1 MVDRRNGSMS
11 RSEDKHE
18 ARAKFIAPLSF
29 LGLLCGTVFFTI
41 SLTPSLLPRPFAL
54 QGVISGLS
62 FAFGYGLGTA
72 CLALWHYLQLP
83 VPSRRKTR
91 LGGYLMS
98 AICLSMLVASLW
110 YAAYWQNSIRGL
122 MGVEE
127 TAGIQPILILPVA
140 ALVFFILLLA
150 ARLFHSLSIV
160 LSARLDRHVPPRISR
175 FLAVVLSVLLFWTVI
190 DGLLIGFLLRTAD
203 QSFQQ
208 LDALIYD
215 DLPRP
220 RLAEQTGSDES
231 LINWVDLGRQGRNF
245 VSSGPTGEELSAFF
259 GYPVPT
265 PIRVYVGLNSA
276 ERAEQ
281 RARLALE
288 ELIRAGGFERSFL
301 LLVTPT
307 GSGWVDPG
315 GQDSIE
321 YLQRGD
327 IATVAAQYSYLSS
340 PLVLLTQ
347 ASYGAEMSRALFR
360 EIYGYWRSLPADAR
374 PRLYLS
380 GLSLGAH
387 ESDLS
392 FDFFDI
398 IDDPFQGI
406 LWTGPPFVHHTWQ
419 SVTAQRNPDSP
430 SWLPTF
436 RNGSVVRFMNQQKKL
451 AENNG
456 EWGQF
461 RILFL
466 QYASDPI
473 TFFSPHYAWHAPEW
487 LNDPRGHDV
496 SPDLRW
502 FPVVTMLQLAVD
514 MVVGTEPQG
523 FGHEYAPGDYL
534 EAWLE
539 LTEPKGWSEP
549 ELARLRSLFN
559 DSGP

>member
-1 MVDRRNGSMS
+1 M
-11 RSEDKHE
+11 
-18 ARAKFIAPLSF
+18 
-29 LGLLCGTVFFTI
+29 
-41 SLTPSLLPRPFAL
+41 PRPFAL
-54 QGVISGLS
+54 QGVLSGLS

-72 CLALWHYLQLP
+72 FLALWHYLQLP
-83 VPSRRKTR
+83 APSRRKAR
-91 LGGYLMS
+91 LAVYLVS
-98 AICLSMLVASLW
+98 AVCLLMLLVSLW
-110 YAAYWQNSIRGL
+110 HAAYWQNSIRGL
-122 MGVEE
+122 MGIEE
-127 TAGIQPILILPVA
+127 TAGILPVLILPVA
-140 ALVFFILLLA
+140 ALVFFVLLIT
-150 ARLFHSLSIV
+150 ARLFYYLSLV

-175 FLAVVLSVLLFWTVI
+175 SLALILSVLLFWMVI
-190 DGLLIGFLLRTAD
+190 DGLLVGFMLRTAD

-220 RLAEQTGSDES
+220 QLAEQTGSAAS
-231 LINWVDLGRQGRNF
+231 LINWEDLGRQGRNF
-245 VSSGPTGEELSAFF
+245 VSSGPSGEDLSAFF

-276 ERAEQ
+276 ESAEQ

-288 ELIRAGGFERSFL
+288 ELIRTGGFERSLL

-315 GQDSIE
+315 GQDTIE

-347 ASYGAEMSRALFR
+347 ASYGAEMARALFR

-374 PRLYLS
+374 PRLFLS

-398 IDDPFQGI
+398 IDDPFHGI
-406 LWTGPPFVHHTWQ
+406 LWTGPPFVHRTWQ
-419 SVTAQRNPDSP
+419 SVTAQRSPDSP
-430 SWLPTF
+430 YWLPTF
-436 RNGSVVRFMNQQKKL
+436 RDGSVVRFMNQQKKT
-451 AENNG
+451 G
-456 EWGQF
+456 GSSTGWGQF

-473 TFFSPHYAWHAPEW
+473 TFFSARYAWHAPEW
-487 LNDPRGHDV
+487 LSEPRAHDV
-496 SPDLRW
+496 LPDLRW
-502 FPVVTMLQLAVD
+502 FPVVTMLQLAAD
-514 MVVGTEPQG
+514 MIVGTEPQG
-523 FGHEYAPGDYL
+523 FGHEYAPVDYL
-534 EAWLE
+534 DAWLA
-539 LTEPKGWSEP
+539 LTEPEGWSEA
-549 ELARLRSLFN
+549 ELARLRSLFK
-559 DSGP
+559 